1 MAETWCV
8 VEQLGE
14 GTVGV
19 VYGVVHRETGESAA
33 IKEVISMPGAERELL
48 AQFAPTVRNVI
59 AIVEH
64 VVASGSL
71 LMRMPRAEKNLRE
84 HIDSVGGALPEDQ
97 AIALLV
103 DLATALKDVGRVFH
117 RDIKPEN
124 ISYYQGRW
132 CLSDF
137 GTAKAADAQT
147 ATYTWKNAALN
158 AYAAPER
165 WNDDEFAQA
174 GDVYSVGVVIYEVL
188 TGQRPFPGPLTAD
201 FKTQHTT
208 WTVPPLVTADRRL
221 AGLVEQML
229 DKVPGRRPG
238 ADAILDR
245 VTRIGEQRPTQGRQK
260 VQEAILD
267 GQRVRREAIA
277 AVYAEQEA
285 EARRGEL
292 HIGALSSFLAI
303 SEEFSTLSS
312 ASTPRSAV
320 RSSATT
326 SRPRVTR

>member
-1 MAETWCV
+1 MTETWCV

-19 VYGVVHRETGESAA
+19 VHGVVHSQTGECAA
-33 IKEVISMPGAERELL
+33 IKEVINTPGAERELL

-59 AIVEH
+59 PIVEH
-64 VVASGSL
+64 VVESGNL

-84 HIDSVGGALPEDQ
+84 HLDSLGGSLPEGQ
-97 AIALLV
+97 AVALFV

-124 ISYYQGRW
+124 ILYYQGNW

-137 GTAKAADAQT
+137 GTAKAADAHT
-147 ATYTWKNAALN
+147 ATHTWKDAALN

-165 WNDDEFAQA
+165 WNDNEFAQA
-174 GDVYSVGVVIYEVL
+174 GDVYSVGVVLYEAL
-188 TGQRPFPGPLTAD
+188 TGQRPFLGPSTAD
-201 FKTQHTT
+201 FKAQHTT
-208 WTVPPLVTADRRL
+208 WVVPPLVTADRRL

-229 DKVPGRRPG
+229 DKIPGRRPG

-245 VTRIGEQRPTQGRQK
+245 VTRIGEQQPTQGRQK

-277 AVYAEQEA
+277 EWHAEQEVA
-285 EARRGEL
+285 DRRGEL
-292 HIGALSSFLAI
+292 HAGALQSFLAI
-303 SEEFSTLSS
+303 SGELLD
-312 ASTPRSAV
+312 AV
-320 RSSATT
+320 VGVDAEIGSPELGDYT
-326 SRPRVTR
+326 RPRATR